1 MTEGRRGS
9 VRQDDSGSWFYIVDI
24 GSSTQRRQV
33 RKRGFTSKRSA
44 QVALTALLRSVDVG
58 EYVEPSRLTLR
69 RYVEEFWLPNAKMRL
84 RPSTAHSY
92 ERNLR
97 LHVLPTLGDVPLQKL
112 TGPQLTQLYAALRD
126 DGLVD
131 RSKGTKDHKGLSVRT
146 TRYVHTILGAVL
158 KSAVKADLLH
168 RNPADQAEPP
178 RMTSVANGTSPMRTW
193 SAAEVAQFLSA
204 ESETRE
210 YALWLLLATTGLR
223 RGEAL
228 GLGWQHVDL
237 DGKRLTIVRTLVD
250 IEDADDDM
258 PVWSDPK
265 TAAGRRSVAIDDSTV
280 AVLKAHK
287 AMRAGERL
295 LAGAA
300 HREHDLV
307 FAQPDGRPYHPERV
321 TRTFQARAKQAGVR
335 VIRLHDLRH
344 TWATLALEA
353 GIPAKVVQD
362 RLGHSTV
369 AITLNIYSHVTPQ
382 LQSDAA
388 ARVAAAIFGIEE

>member
-24 GSSTQRRQV
+24 GSSTHRRQV
-33 RKRGFTSKRSA
+33 RKRGFTSKRTA
-44 QVALTALLRSVDVG
+44 QAALTALLRSVDVG

-69 RYVEEFWLPNAKMRL
+69 RYVEDFWLPNAKMRL

-178 RMTSVANGTSPMRTW
+178 RMTSVANGTTPMRTW
-193 SAAEVAQFLSA
+193 SAAEVAQFLHR
-204 ESETRE
+204 RE
-210 YALWLLLATTGLR
+210 GHTG
-223 RGEAL
+223 
-228 GLGWQHVDL
+228 
-237 DGKRLTIVRTLVD
+237 VRTVAPSRHDRTTPRGGPRPRL
-250 IEDADDDM
+250 
-258 PVWSDPK
+258 
-265 TAAGRRSVAIDDSTV
+265 AARRP
-280 AVLKAHK
+280 
-287 AMRAGERL
+287 RRQ
-295 LAGAA
+295 AA
-300 HREHDLV
+300 H
-307 FAQPDGRPYHPERV
+307 HPPHPR
-321 TRTFQARAKQAGVR
+321 
-335 VIRLHDLRH
+335 
-344 TWATLALEA
+344 
-353 GIPAKVVQD
+353 
-362 RLGHSTV
+362 
-369 AITLNIYSHVTPQ
+369 
-382 LQSDAA
+382 
-388 ARVAAAIFGIEE
+388 

>member
-9 VRQDDSGSWFYIVDI
+9 IKQAANGSWLFVVDV
-24 GSSTQRRQV
+24 GVGAQRRQV
-33 RKRGFTSKRSA
+33 RKRGYRSRPAA
-44 QVALTALLRSVDVG
+44 QSALTALLRSVDVG
-58 EYVEPSRLTLR
+58 DYVEPSRLTLR
-69 RYVEEFWLPNAKMRL
+69 LYVEDFWLPNARMRL

-97 LHVLPTLGDVPLQKL
+97 LHVLPTLGDVALQRL
-112 TGPQLTQLYAALRD
+112 NGPQLTRLYANLLA

-131 RSKGTKDHKGLSVRT
+131 RSKGTPGHRGLSVRT

-178 RMTSVANGTSPMRTW
+178 RMSSVANGSAPMRTW
-193 SAAEVAQFLSA
+193 SADEVAQFLKA
-204 ESETRE
+204 ERGTRE
-210 YALWLLLATTGLR
+210 HALWLLLATTGLR

-237 DGKRLTIVRTLVD
+237 EGKRLTIVRTLVD
-250 IEDADDDM
+250 IEDAEDDR

-265 TAAGRRSVAIDDSTV
+265 TAAGRRSIAIDGPTV
-280 AVLKAHK
+280 AALRAHK
-287 AMRAGERL
+287 VLRASERL
-295 LAGAA
+295 IAGPT
-300 HREHDLV
+300 HRDHDLV
-307 FAQPDGRPYHPERV
+307 FAQPDGRPYHPERI
-321 TRTFQARAKQAGVR
+321 TRTFQARAKKAGLP

-344 TWATLALEA
+344 TWATLALSA

-362 RLGHSTV
+362 RLGHSSV
-369 AITLNIYSHVTPQ
+369 VITLNVYSHVTPQ
-382 LQSDAA
+382 LQTDAA
-388 ARVAAAIFGIEE
+388 AKVAAMIFGADA